1 MIVQK
6 IKKEKPPQNENK
18 STTFDDAF
26 LKAWQMGE
34 KTFTWNGMLY
44 TTERA
49 DKRVVVE

>member
-1 MIVQK
+1 MVNKLDVINKNNIVTLSF
-6 IKKEKPPQNENK
+6 EE
-18 STTFDDAF
+18 AF
-26 LKAWQMGE
+26 LKAWRMGE